1 MKNLTEITHK
11 LILRFYPTNTLIKM
25 NSNYYIYKAQAT
37 KKMTKTFFK
46 IFSLFLLFFSCYTF
60 AQAENEVVPPYNIKT
75 ISFSQSNQNVIPILK
90 LGEGFQLQFDDLF
103 GNEANYY
110 YEITHCDYNW
120 TPSEI
125 PKSEYLKGFDNQRII
140 DYTNSF
146 NTLQIY
152 SHYRLSIPNQFTQLL
167 ISGNYI
173 LKILN
178 EGKEVI
184 FSRKFILYED
194 LATVPIQ
201 VKRARTVSN
210 LDFKHNLEFTIKSNT
225 ITFQNPLKNV
235 KIMLLQN
242 GQFNN
247 AIKNIAPQYTIGND
261 LVYKYDTQ
269 TQFWAGNEFLYFEN
283 KDIRAANNN
292 VARVNADN
300 EIYGSYL
307 YTNNARTNFP
317 YSVTEDINGNFVVK
331 NINAEKNQIEADYVW
346 VYFSLSAPAFRI
358 NKDIYITGMFNNYNL
373 IPEYKMDYNPKKGIY
388 EKALLIKQGFTNFQ
402 YTVADS
408 KGIIDHENAIDG
420 NFYQTEN
427 EYSVIVY
434 YRENKDR
441 YDRVIGKGI
450 ANSLNII
457 N

>member
-1 MKNLTEITHK
+1 M
-11 LILRFYPTNTLIKM
+11 F
-25 NSNYYIYKAQAT
+25 
-37 KKMTKTFFK
+37 KTFFQK
-46 IFSLFLLFFSCYTF
+46 IVMVFMITSAT
-60 AQAENEVVPPYNIKT
+60 AQVEKEVAPPYNIKT
-75 ISFSQSNQNVIPILK
+75 ISFVQSEQNVIPIFK

-103 GNEANYY
+103 GNEADYY

-120 TPSEI
+120 KPTEI
-125 PKSEYLKGFDNQRII
+125 PKSEYLRGFDNQRIS

-146 NTLQIY
+146 NALQLY
-152 SHYRLSIPNQFTQLL
+152 SHYRLAIPNQFTQLL

-178 EGKEVI
+178 NNKEAV

-194 LATVPIQ
+194 IVTIPIQ

-210 LDFKHNLEFTIKSNT
+210 LESKHNLEFTIKSST

-235 KIMLLQN
+235 KVVLLQN

-247 AIKNIAPQYTIGND
+247 SITNIPPQYTIGND
-261 LVYKYDTQ
+261 LIYKFDTQ

-292 VARVNADN
+292 LARVDSNN
-300 EIYGSYL
+300 EIYSSYL
-307 YTNNARTNFP
+307 YTNNARTNYP
-317 YSVTEDINGNFVVK
+317 YSVTQDVNGNFVVK
-331 NINAEKNQIEADYVW
+331 NINATNSEVEADYAW

-373 IPEYKMDYNPKKGIY
+373 TPEYKMDYNEKKNIY
-388 EKALLIKQGFTNFQ
+388 EKAVLVKQGFTNFQ
-402 YTVADS
+402 YTVADN

-427 EYSVIVY
+427 DYSIMVY
-434 YRENKDR
+434 YRENTDR
-441 YDRVIGKGI
+441 YDRAIGKGT
-450 ANSLNII
+450 ANSLNIT